1 MKTFALLAH
10 LFAVLL
16 AVNPALA
23 AGGGN
28 GAALVTAVEGK
39 VSRLAPTGREPVQPF
54 VKLGEGD
61 VIKLERGA
69 RIRLVYFAS
78 RRQES
83 WSGSGQLAIGAGEGK
98 GQGLGEP
105 EVKALPD
112 MLVKQ
117 IARTPSLDNRGRVGM
132 VRLRSIGTPDAVA
145 KLESNYRQLRAEAAA
160 DDLNPEMFLLAGLLE
175 LRQLDQLERTLAEL
189 QASHPGNTEAKVLVA
204 LYQKTLKNMRESGK

>member
-1 MKTFALLAH
+1 MKTFAFLAR

-16 AVNPALA
+16 AVGPALA

-39 VSRLAPTGREPVQPF
+39 VSRLAPAGSEPVQAF

-61 VIKLERGA
+61 VVKLERGA
-69 RIRLVYFAS
+69 RIRLIYFAS
-78 RRQES
+78 KRQES
-83 WSGSGQLAIGAGEGK
+83 WSGKGQLAIGAGEGK
-98 GQGLGEP
+98 GQGLGDP
-105 EVKALPD
+105 EVRTLPD

-117 IARTPSLDNRGRVGM
+117 IARTPSLDNQGRVGM

-145 KLESNYRQLRAEAAA
+145 KLENNYQQLRTESTA

-175 LRQLDQLERTLAEL
+175 LRQLDRLEKALAEL
-189 QASHPGNTEAKVLVA
+189 EASHPDNTEAKVLVA